1 MSATLEH
8 EAVLL
13 ADAAVV
19 RRAYD
24 IEPFG
29 YTHTLSG
36 LDLLSLDAICKQS
49 EKHAPADYFVAGS
62 AASPGTPFYDVPH
75 GEVTPLQALQNLE
88 SRPTRV
94 LLKRPERYSPAYRD
108 LLESLY
114 EQVVALRGVITPR
127 ERLRRL
133 DASILVSSAATTT
146 PFHFD
151 PEISFFFQIEGAKSY
166 HMYAPGTLG
175 EDELEAFYIK
185 DILNIGQ
192 VPFEGRPA
200 AKRYTFELGP
210 GKGMHQPR
218 NSPHWVQTQNELSIS
233 YVFSIET
240 DATRA
245 EGRTR
250 GFNYFERKLGLTPA
264 QPGQRPQLDA
274 MKAGVMRAAFGAREA
289 ARSAREAVRR
299 VGAK

>member
-1 MSATLEH
+1 MSITLNQ
-8 EAVLL
+8 APALL

-49 EKHAPADYFVAGS
+49 EKHSPADYFVAGS
-62 AASPGTPFYDVPH
+62 AASPATPFYEVPH
-75 GEVTPLQALQNLE
+75 GEVTPLQALQSLE

-114 EQVVALRGVITPR
+114 EQVLALHGGPQR

-151 PEISFFFQIEGAKSY
+151 PEISFFFQIAGGKSY
-166 HMYAPGTLG
+166 HMYAPGTLS
-175 EDELEAFYIK
+175 EAELEAFYVK
-185 DILNIGQ
+185 GILNIGQ
-192 VPFEGRPA
+192 VDLAGRPA

-210 GKGMHQPR
+210 GRGMHQPR

-240 DATRA
+240 DLTRA
-245 EGRTR
+245 QGRTR
-250 GFNYFERKLGLTPA
+250 GFNYLERKLGLAPA

-274 MKAGVMRAAFGAREA
+274 MKAGVMRAAFGARDF
-289 ARSAREAVRR
+289 ARDAREAVRR
-299 VGAK
+299 LGAK

>member
-1 MSATLEH
+1 MNLTLPQ
-8 EAVLL
+8 APALL
-13 ADAAVV
+13 ADSAVV
-19 RRAYD
+19 QRAYD
-24 IEPFG
+24 TEPFG

-36 LDLLSLDAICKQS
+36 LDILSLDAICKQS

-62 AASPGTPFYDVPH
+62 AASPGTPFYDVRH
-75 GEVTPLQALQNLE
+75 GDVTPLQALQELGT
-88 SRPTRV
+88 RPNRV

-114 EQVVALRGVITPR
+114 EQVVALRGGPRR
-127 ERLRRL
+127 ERLLRL

-175 EDELEAFYIK
+175 EAELESFYIK
-185 DILNIGQ
+185 GILNIGQ
-192 VPFEGRPA
+192 VDLAGRPA

-240 DATRA
+240 DTTRA
-245 EGRTR
+245 QGRTR
-250 GFNYFERKLGLTPA
+250 GFNYLERKLGLNPA
-264 QPGQRPQLDA
+264 QLGERPQLDA
-274 MKAGVMRAAFGAREA
+274 MKAGIMHAAFGARDA
-289 ARSAREAVRR
+289 ARNARETVRR
-299 VGAK
+299 LGAK